1 MTRTENGK
9 GGGYLLIFVWNISK
23 GKLSKNVNTKPNRS
37 RLKAD
42 FLWDEGGDSSLA
54 TKNSLFPH

>member
-1 MTRTENGK
+1 M
-9 GGGYLLIFVWNISK
+9 LIFVWYISK
-23 GKLSKNVNTKPNRS
+23 DKLSKNVNTKPNRS

-42 FLWDEGGDSSLA
+42 FLWEEGGDGSLA

>member
-1 MTRTENGK
+1 MTRTENG
-9 GGGYLLIFVWNISK
+9 GGGYVLIFVWYISK
-23 GKLSKNVNTKPNRS
+23 DKLSKNVNTKPKRS

-42 FLWDEGGDSSLA
+42 FLWEEGGDGSLA